1 MLNLKPA
8 GMLAVLSL
16 ATLGACATGEK
27 ISEATQVAP
36 VPANASRIVVY
47 RTNIMGGAV
56 QPQVIV
62 DGSPTGVCQPG
73 GAFYVDVKPGQHR
86 VSASTESTSSAT
98 VTTASGQSSYV
109 ECSIGFGVFIG
120 RPLLKAKPA
129 AEAAP
134 AVRDLVL
141 TGQFT
146 LN

>member
-8 GMLAVLSL
+8 GIVAVLSL
-16 ATLGACATGEK
+16 TTLGACATGEK
-27 ISEATQVAP
+27 ISETAQASP
-36 VPANASRIVVY
+36 IPANTSRIIVY

-62 DGSPTGVCQPG
+62 DGSPTGMCQPG
-73 GAFYVDVKPGQHR
+73 GAFYGDVKPGQHR

-98 VTTASGQSSYV
+98 VTTAGGQSSYV
-109 ECSIGFGVFIG
+109 ECSIGFGVFVG
-120 RPLLKAKPA
+120 RPLLRAKPA

-134 AVRDLVL
+134 AVSDLVL